1 MTQPSAQQQSKSPK
15 LVIEHAI
22 EKGLFASRWI
32 MAPIYIGLVGGLILI
47 LIGFFQ
53 ELLHLF
59 SDIEHISQTTIILG
73 VLSLIDL
80 SLAGNLLLIVIYS
93 GYENFVSKIDTSSHV
108 DQPEWKGSIDFSSL
122 KLKLIASIVAISG
135 IHLLKVFMETAK
147 VSDKEIMW
155 MVIIHVTFIVSGVL
169 LACMDYISAK
179 TKVIKDA

>member
-1 MTQPSAQQQSKSPK
+1 MQENKSPK
-15 LVIEHAI
+15 HPKLVVEHAI

-59 SDIEHISQTTIILG
+59 SDIQHISQNTIILG

-108 DQPEWKGSIDFSSL
+108 DQPDWKGSVDFASL

-135 IHLLKVFMETAK
+135 IHLLKVFMETPKFAE
-147 VSDKEIMW
+147 KEIMW
-155 MVIIHVTFIVSGVL
+155 MVIIHVTFIVSGVF
-169 LACMDYISAK
+169 LALMDYIAAH
-179 TKVIKDA
+179 TKAIKHK